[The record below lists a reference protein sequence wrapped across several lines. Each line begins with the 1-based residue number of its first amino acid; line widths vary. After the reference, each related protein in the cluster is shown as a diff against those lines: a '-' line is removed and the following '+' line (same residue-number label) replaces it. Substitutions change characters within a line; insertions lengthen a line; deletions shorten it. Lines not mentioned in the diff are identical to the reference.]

1 MKRGKRGVLCL
12 LLAGSLALG
21 GCQKADTQ
29 KAFDEF
35 IGREFTDSMAADY
48 VSAHSLMT
56 DPAAFGVEP
65 AEPGWG
71 SRFDAESLEAARQ
84 ETERTLEEFAK
95 FQKEDLTPAQQ
106 ETWEIYQ
113 WEGQLAQAL
122 NGEEFDL
129 YPCLFGSLSGLHY
142 QIPTTL
148 ADWEIRAEADIPDL
162 IALIRDTRPYL
173 ESALDY
179 TRRQQEAGLLMLDIQ
194 QVKSYCDGVIEQG
207 EESGI
212 LQSLLE
218 GIDAL
223 GLESDRAEGYKQ
235 EVREAFRE
243 DFLPAYQELSQG
255 LEELTEGQN
264 NQEGLAA
271 FPNGREYYQL
281 LLQNSCGSDKS
292 VEQIRQMMEQS
303 LERHLQNILLLVQA
317 RPELYQLWVSGEEP
331 DTGYTD
337 YQSMLADLE
346 EAIQGDFP
354 SVGQLDYEIR
364 PISGEI
370 ASDTGVAAYFNIPA
384 LDGSEPKQLRVN
396 PNLGEI
402 GSVDTFLTVAH
413 EGFPGHMYQ
422 VAWAYQNLDSPYR
435 KVLAGSPAYTEGY
448 ATYAQSLAGQYLT
461 ELDQDYLTLLWEE
474 QMAGSCLIVLADIGI
489 HYEGWSQQQMGA
501 YFKEMGFALDAL
513 SLSLQYRQLQ
523 ANPCA
528 FQPYYVGYEEIRAL
542 RRQAEEELGEDFSQ
556 LDFHQA
562 LLKSGSAPFFVVEW
576 NVEEYIQS
584 AGQTAGQQ
592 PAA

>member
-1 MKRGKRGVLCL
+1 M
-12 LLAGSLALG
+12 
-21 GCQKADTQ
+21 
-29 KAFDEF
+29 
-35 IGREFTDSMAADY
+35 
-48 VSAHSLMT
+48 
-56 DPAAFGVEP
+56 
-65 AEPGWG
+65 
-71 SRFDAESLEAARQ
+71 
-84 ETERTLEEFAK
+84 
-95 FQKEDLTPAQQ
+95 
-106 ETWEIYQ
+106 
-113 WEGQLAQAL
+113 
-122 NGEEFDL
+122 
-129 YPCLFGSLSGLHY
+129 
-142 QIPTTL
+142 
-148 ADWEIRAEADIPDL
+148 
-162 IALIRDTRPYL
+162 
-173 ESALDY
+173 
-179 TRRQQEAGLLMLDIQ
+179 
-194 QVKSYCDGVIEQG
+194 
-207 EESGI
+207 
-212 LQSLLE
+212 
-218 GIDAL
+218 
-223 GLESDRAEGYKQ
+223 
-235 EVREAFRE
+235 
-243 DFLPAYQELSQG
+243 
-255 LEELTEGQN
+255 
-264 NQEGLAA
+264 
-271 FPNGREYYQL
+271 
-281 LLQNSCGSDKS
+281 
-292 VEQIRQMMEQS
+292 
-303 LERHLQNILLLVQA
+303 
-317 RPELYQLWVSGEEP
+317 
-331 DTGYTD
+331 
-337 YQSMLADLE
+337 
-346 EAIQGDFP
+346 
-354 SVGQLDYEIR
+354 
-364 PISGEI
+364 
-370 ASDTGVAAYFNIPA
+370 AAYFNIPA

-501 YFKEMGFALDAL
+501 YFEEMGFALDAL

>member
-1 MKRGKRGVLCL
+1 MQKGKRGALCL
-12 LLAGSLALG
+12 LLAGCLVLG
-21 GCQKADTQ
+21 RCRKADAQ

-48 VSAHSLMT
+48 VLAHSLMT

-71 SRFDAESLEAARQ
+71 SRFDGESLEAARQ

-95 FQKEDLTPAQQ
+95 FRKEDLTPAQQ

-148 ADWEIRAEADIPDL
+148 ADWEIRTEADIPDL

-194 QVKSYCDGVIEQG
+194 QVKSYCDGVTEQG

-212 LQSLLE
+212 LQSLFE

-243 DFLPAYQELSQG
+243 DFLPAYQELSQE
-255 LEELTEGQN
+255 LEELAGGQN

-303 LERHLQNILLLVQA
+303 LERHLQNILLLIQA

-331 DTGYTD
+331 DTGYAD
-337 YQSMLADLE
+337 YQAMLADLE

-354 SVGQLDYEIR
+354 SVGRLDYEIR

-384 LDGSEPKQLRVN
+384 LDGGEPQQLRVN

-489 HYEGWSQQQMGA
+489 HYEGWNQQQMGA
-501 YFKEMGFALDAL
+501 YFEEMGFALDPL

-542 RRQAEEELGEDFSQ
+542 RRQAEEELGEDFVP

-562 LLKSGSAPFFVVEW
+562 LLKSGSAPFFVVER

-584 AGQTAGQQ
+584 AGRAAGMQ